1 LQDFFCPLKKI
12 SNHFEKQ
19 QISIPLVCIYTITMN
34 IYIGN
39 LDYAVNEQNL
49 QELFQQYGEVA
60 TAKIITDKFTGRSKG
75 FGFVE
80 MPNDGDATSAI
91 EALNGTAMKNRN
103 ISVTE
108 ARPKEEGAGNRG
120 GGGFNRGGDRGGFNR
135 GGDRGGDRGGERRFN
150 RD

>member
-1 LQDFFCPLKKI
+1 MKNNKL
-12 SNHFEKQ
+12 
-19 QISIPLVCIYTITMN
+19 IYLWCVFYIITMN

-39 LDYAVNEQNL
+39 LDYAVNEQQL
-49 QELFQQYGEVA
+49 QELFQQYGEV
-60 TAKIITDKFTGRSKG
+60 TSAKIITDKFTGRSKG

-80 MPNDGDATSAI
+80 MSNDGDATSAI

-108 ARPKEEGAGNRG
+108 ARPREEGAGNR

-135 GGDRGGDRGGERRFN
+135 GGDRGGERRFN

>member
-1 LQDFFCPLKKI
+1 MKNNKL
-12 SNHFEKQ
+12 
-19 QISIPLVCIYTITMN
+19 IYLWCVFYIITMN

-39 LDYAVNEQNL
+39 LDYAVNEQQL
-49 QELFQQYGEVA
+49 QELFQQYGEV
-60 TAKIITDKFTGRSKG
+60 TSAKIITDKFTGRSKG

-80 MPNDGDATSAI
+80 MSNDADATAAI

-108 ARPKEEGAGNRG
+108 ARPREEGSGNR

-135 GGDRGGDRGGERRFN
+135 GGDRGGERRFN